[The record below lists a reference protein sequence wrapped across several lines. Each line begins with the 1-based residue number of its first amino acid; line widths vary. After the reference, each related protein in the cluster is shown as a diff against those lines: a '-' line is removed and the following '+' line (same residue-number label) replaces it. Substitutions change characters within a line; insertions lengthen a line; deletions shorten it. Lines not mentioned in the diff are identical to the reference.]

1 MYYNTY
7 YTNKSFFQFY
17 LFKICLKLLKNL
29 TFIYKYKMTD
39 NKNNGIPCSQE
50 DYLDEDP
57 IISNQL
63 FACLSIF
70 TPNSVKSPEGD
81 VIDTGHK
88 VRAFKIRGVY
98 ASHEK
103 AEKRC
108 EEIRKFDKYH
118 HVFVGELG
126 KWLPWDDDAS
136 NAEEAVYAEP
146 KLNEMMKAYKDSQAK
161 AAEYAEERKMQAHAE
176 AMKKKKELAKKSK
189 EESSKN
195 VDPDG
200 LKNDIITRNII
211 EENINSNTLT
221 SDLIEDQEKLNE
233 MSKNVKEGQVSL
245 NEEQEVINSKE
256 ETISRID
263 EELEKA
269 KKLYDDLMKKYSA
282 EKSAH

>member
-1 MYYNTY
+1 
-7 YTNKSFFQFY
+7 
-17 LFKICLKLLKNL
+17 
-29 TFIYKYKMTD
+29 MTD
-39 NKNNGIPCSQE
+39 TKNNGIPCSQE

-70 TPNSVKSPEGD
+70 TPNSIKSPEGD

-98 ASHEK
+98 PSHEK

-146 KLNEMMKAYKDSQAK
+146 KLNEMMKSYQESQQK
-161 AAEYAEERKMQAHAE
+161 AAEYNEERKMKAHAE
-176 AMKKKKELAKKSK
+176 ASKKKKEMLKKAKEAK
-189 EESSKN
+189 ETN
-195 VDPDG
+195 QAD
-200 LKNDIITRNII
+200 LTNDIITKDLIESNINALSSSEIVVDTEKLEQLNEKVKLEQIELIQDKNII
-211 EENINSNTLT
+211 ETKEN
-221 SDLIEDQEKLNE
+221 
-233 MSKNVKEGQVSL
+233 
-245 NEEQEVINSKE
+245 
-256 ETISRID
+256 TIHKID

-269 KKLYDDLMKKYSA
+269 KQLYEDLIKKYNI
-282 EKSAH
+282 EKNQT